1 MGFMGINGDRPEGA
15 ADGQFC
21 TRRKCRRLRCGVLAA
36 VLAAGLCLSGCQGK
50 NVETMAA
57 FAEKEGTEDGTGA
70 ADSVDGE
77 FGMSNESGAET
88 TVDSDTTANPGANTG
103 SVEDAATVK
112 ELNRVK
118 VKGIYVSGPMAGTA
132 GMDNL
137 IALVD
142 RTELNAL
149 VIDVKNDDGYLTC
162 ELDVPL
168 AEQIGSEKHYIK
180 DLPTLV
186 QTCKEKNIY
195 LIARVVAFKDPILA
209 EKMPE
214 WSLHNSDGSIFRDK
228 SGLAWVNPYRKE
240 VWEYLASVGE
250 AAIKAGFDEVQYD
263 YVRFSTDSR
272 MKQVDFG
279 DSTKGRTKT
288 EAISGFTLYA
298 SERIHAAGGRISADV
313 YGVVIDSEEDQQ
325 IVGQNYVEMSRSL
338 DAISPMIYPSHY
350 GPYNYQIPV
359 PDAQPYDTVLAAMQA
374 SKMVLA
380 GLDPKTGKTKQ
391 AMTNVSLMSVT
402 DDAHKLSSGH
412 PKENAYADYANKM
425 KAMANDAR
433 KEAVYTGRLA
443 TNANAKRIYQSEV
456 DSLNAKL
463 NLAAL
468 NAPRER
474 RAQVLANSEVKAKKQ
489 ANPELEKDKK
499 ALKKVKQIA
508 INKARIAVGASGK
521 GTRINITD
529 KEWEAIQSG
538 AVSDSKLTKIL
549 RYADQD
555 VIRQKATPKSNGA
568 LSSAQVSRIK
578 ALAAS
583 GYTNAEIAEVLG
595 KSTSTVSKYLNS

>member
-1 MGFMGINGDRPEGA
+1 MGFMGIKGDRPEDA

-88 TVDSDTTANPGANTG
+88 TVDGDTAANPGASTG

-180 DLPTLV
+180 DLPALV

-380 GLDPKTGKTKQ
+380 GLEPKTGKKP
-391 AMTNVSLMSVT
+391 VSADV
-402 DDAHKLSSGH
+402 SG
-412 PKENAYADYANKM
+412 
-425 KAMANDAR
+425 NDAVDAAIVGG
-433 KEAVYTGRLA
+433 EAVSGNNAADTAADSQSTSGTTAVSGNDAAQDAKDAQAADGAQAAEDAAAKTFALSKEEIAQLDPTTGVQA
-443 TNANAKRIYQSEV
+443 TVRPWLQDFTATWVKGHISYGPE
-456 DSLNAKL
+456 
-463 NLAAL
+463 
-468 NAPRER
+468 EI
-474 RAQVLANSEVKAKKQ
+474 RAQIQAVYDAGYEEWILWNAANRYTEGG
-489 ANPELEKDKK
+489 L
-499 ALKKVKQIA
+499 
-508 INKARIAVGASGK
+508 
-521 GTRINITD
+521 
-529 KEWEAIQSG
+529 
-538 AVSDSKLTKIL
+538 LT
-549 RYADQD
+549 QEEEE
-555 VIRQKATPKSNGA
+555 Q
-568 LSSAQVSRIK
+568 
-578 ALAAS
+578 
-583 GYTNAEIAEVLG
+583 
-595 KSTSTVSKYLNS
+595 

>member
-1 MGFMGINGDRPEGA
+1 MEFMGIKGDRPEGA

-36 VLAAGLCLSGCQGK
+36 VLAAGLCLGGCQGK

-88 TVDSDTTANPGANTG
+88 TVDGDTAANPGASTG

-180 DLPTLV
+180 DLPALV

-380 GLDPKTGKTKQ
+380 GLDPKTGKKP
-391 AMTNVSLMSVT
+391 VSADVSGN
-402 DDAHKLSSGH
+402 DAVDAAIVGGEEVSGNNAADTAADSQSTSGTTAVSGNDAVQNA
-412 PKENAYADYANKM
+412 ENAQAAK
-425 KAMANDAR
+425 DAKDAQAAKDAAAKTPALS
-433 KEAVYTGRLA
+433 KEEIAQLDPTTGVQATVRPWLQDFTATWVKGHISYGPEEIRAQIQAVYDAGYEEWILW
-443 TNANAKRIYQSEV
+443 NA
-456 DSLNAKL
+456 
-463 NLAAL
+463 
-468 NAPRER
+468 
-474 RAQVLANSEVKAKKQ
+474 ANRYTEGG
-489 ANPELEKDKK
+489 L
-499 ALKKVKQIA
+499 
-508 INKARIAVGASGK
+508 
-521 GTRINITD
+521 
-529 KEWEAIQSG
+529 
-538 AVSDSKLTKIL
+538 LT
-549 RYADQD
+549 QEEEE
-555 VIRQKATPKSNGA
+555 Q
-568 LSSAQVSRIK
+568 
-578 ALAAS
+578 
-583 GYTNAEIAEVLG
+583 
-595 KSTSTVSKYLNS
+595 

>member
-1 MGFMGINGDRPEGA
+1 MGFMGIKGDRPEGA

-88 TVDSDTTANPGANTG
+88 TVDGDTAANPGASTG

-168 AEQIGSEKHYIK
+168 VEQIGSEKHYIK
-180 DLPTLV
+180 DLPALV

-250 AAIKAGFDEVQYD
+250 AAITAGFDEVQYD

-380 GLDPKTGKTKQ
+380 GLDPKTGKKP
-391 AMTNVSLMSVT
+391 VSADVSGN
-402 DDAHKLSSGH
+402 DAVDAAIVGGEAVSGNNAADTAADSQSTSGTTAVSGNDAVQNA
-412 PKENAYADYANKM
+412 ENAQAADGAQ
-425 KAMANDAR
+425 AAEDAAAKTPALS
-433 KEAVYTGRLA
+433 KEEIAQLDPTTGVQATVRPWLQDFTATWVKGHISYGPEEIRAQIQAVYDAGYEEWILW
-443 TNANAKRIYQSEV
+443 NA
-456 DSLNAKL
+456 
-463 NLAAL
+463 
-468 NAPRER
+468 
-474 RAQVLANSEVKAKKQ
+474 ANRYTEGG
-489 ANPELEKDKK
+489 L
-499 ALKKVKQIA
+499 
-508 INKARIAVGASGK
+508 
-521 GTRINITD
+521 
-529 KEWEAIQSG
+529 
-538 AVSDSKLTKIL
+538 LT
-549 RYADQD
+549 QEEEE
-555 VIRQKATPKSNGA
+555 Q
-568 LSSAQVSRIK
+568 
-578 ALAAS
+578 
-583 GYTNAEIAEVLG
+583 
-595 KSTSTVSKYLNS
+595 

>member
-1 MGFMGINGDRPEGA
+1 MEFMGIKGDRPEGA

-57 FAEKEGTEDGTGA
+57 FAKKEGAEDGTGA

-88 TVDSDTTANPGANTG
+88 TVDGDTAANPGASTD

-180 DLPTLV
+180 DLPALV

-380 GLDPKTGKTKQ
+380 GLDPKTGKKP
-391 AMTNVSLMSVT
+391 VSADVSGN
-402 DDAHKLSSGH
+402 DAVDAAIVGGEAVSGNNAADAAADSQSTSGTTAVSGNDAVQNA
-412 PKENAYADYANKM
+412 ENAQAADGAQ
-425 KAMANDAR
+425 ATADAQAAEDAQAAKDAQTAKDAQAAKDAAAKTPALS
-433 KEAVYTGRLA
+433 KEEIAQLDPTTGVQATVRPWLQDFTATWVKGHISYGPEEIRAQIQAVYDAGYEEWILW
-443 TNANAKRIYQSEV
+443 NA
-456 DSLNAKL
+456 
-463 NLAAL
+463 
-468 NAPRER
+468 
-474 RAQVLANSEVKAKKQ
+474 ANRYTEGG
-489 ANPELEKDKK
+489 L
-499 ALKKVKQIA
+499 
-508 INKARIAVGASGK
+508 
-521 GTRINITD
+521 
-529 KEWEAIQSG
+529 
-538 AVSDSKLTKIL
+538 LT
-549 RYADQD
+549 QEEEE
-555 VIRQKATPKSNGA
+555 Q
-568 LSSAQVSRIK
+568 
-578 ALAAS
+578 
-583 GYTNAEIAEVLG
+583 
-595 KSTSTVSKYLNS
+595 

>member
-1 MGFMGINGDRPEGA
+1 MGINGDRPEGA

-57 FAEKEGTEDGTGA
+57 FAEKEGAEDGTGA

-88 TVDSDTTANPGANTG
+88 TVDGDTAANPGASTG

-180 DLPTLV
+180 DLPALV

-380 GLDPKTGKTKQ
+380 GLDPKTGKKP
-391 AMTNVSLMSVT
+391 VSADV
-402 DDAHKLSSGH
+402 SG
-412 PKENAYADYANKM
+412 
-425 KAMANDAR
+425 NDAVDAAIAGG
-433 KEAVYTGRLA
+433 EAVSGN
-443 TNANAKRIYQSEV
+443 NAADAAA
-456 DSLNAKL
+456 DS
-463 NLAAL
+463 
-468 NAPRER
+468 
-474 RAQVLANSEVKAKKQ
+474 
-489 ANPELEKDKK
+489 
-499 ALKKVKQIA
+499 
-508 INKARIAVGASGK
+508 
-521 GTRINITD
+521 
-529 KEWEAIQSG
+529 
-538 AVSDSKLTKIL
+538 
-549 RYADQD
+549 
-555 VIRQKATPKSNGA
+555 
-568 LSSAQVSRIK
+568 
-578 ALAAS
+578 
-583 GYTNAEIAEVLG
+583 
-595 KSTSTVSKYLNS
+595 KSTSGTTAVSGNDAAQDAEDAQAADGAQAAADAQAAEDAAAKTFALSKEEIAQLDPTTGVQATVRPWLQDFTATWVKGHISYGPEEIRAQIQAVYDAGYEEWILWNAANRYTEGGLLTQEEEQ

>member
-1 MGFMGINGDRPEGA
+1 MGFMGIKGDRPEGA

-57 FAEKEGTEDGTGA
+57 FAEKEGAEDGTGA
-70 ADSVDGE
+70 ADSADGE

-88 TVDSDTTANPGANTG
+88 TVDGDTAANPGASTG

-180 DLPTLV
+180 DLPALV

-380 GLDPKTGKTKQ
+380 GLDPKTGKKP
-391 AMTNVSLMSVT
+391 ASADVSGN
-402 DDAHKLSSGH
+402 DAVDAAITGGEAVSGNNAADAAADSQSTSGTTAVSGNDAVQNA
-412 PKENAYADYANKM
+412 ENAQVADGAQ
-425 KAMANDAR
+425 AAEDAAAKTFALS
-433 KEAVYTGRLA
+433 KEEIAQLNPTTGVQATVRPWLQDFTATWVKGHISYGPEEIRAQIQAVYDAGYEEWILW
-443 TNANAKRIYQSEV
+443 NA
-456 DSLNAKL
+456 
-463 NLAAL
+463 
-468 NAPRER
+468 
-474 RAQVLANSEVKAKKQ
+474 ANRYTEGG
-489 ANPELEKDKK
+489 L
-499 ALKKVKQIA
+499 
-508 INKARIAVGASGK
+508 
-521 GTRINITD
+521 
-529 KEWEAIQSG
+529 
-538 AVSDSKLTKIL
+538 LT
-549 RYADQD
+549 QEEEE
-555 VIRQKATPKSNGA
+555 Q
-568 LSSAQVSRIK
+568 
-578 ALAAS
+578 
-583 GYTNAEIAEVLG
+583 
-595 KSTSTVSKYLNS
+595 

>member
-1 MGFMGINGDRPEGA
+1 MEFMGIKGDRPEGA

-36 VLAAGLCLSGCQGK
+36 VLAAGLCLGGCQGK

-57 FAEKEGTEDGTGA
+57 FAKKEGAEDGTGA

-88 TVDSDTTANPGANTG
+88 TVDGDTAANPGASTG

-180 DLPTLV
+180 DLPALV

-214 WSLHNSDGSIFRDK
+214 WSLHNSDESIFRDK

-380 GLDPKTGKTKQ
+380 GLDPKTGKKP
-391 AMTNVSLMSVT
+391 VSADVSGN
-402 DDAHKLSSGH
+402 DAVDAAIVGGEAVSGNNAADTAADSQSTSGTTAVSGNDAVQNA
-412 PKENAYADYANKM
+412 ENAQAAK
-425 KAMANDAR
+425 DAKDAQAAKDAAAKTPALS
-433 KEAVYTGRLA
+433 KEEIAQLDPTTGVQATVRPWLQDFTATWVKGHISYGPEEIRAQIQAVYDAGYEEWILW
-443 TNANAKRIYQSEV
+443 NA
-456 DSLNAKL
+456 
-463 NLAAL
+463 
-468 NAPRER
+468 
-474 RAQVLANSEVKAKKQ
+474 ANRYTEGG
-489 ANPELEKDKK
+489 L
-499 ALKKVKQIA
+499 
-508 INKARIAVGASGK
+508 
-521 GTRINITD
+521 
-529 KEWEAIQSG
+529 
-538 AVSDSKLTKIL
+538 LT
-549 RYADQD
+549 QEEEE
-555 VIRQKATPKSNGA
+555 Q
-568 LSSAQVSRIK
+568 
-578 ALAAS
+578 
-583 GYTNAEIAEVLG
+583 
-595 KSTSTVSKYLNS
+595 

>member
-1 MGFMGINGDRPEGA
+1 MGFMGIKGDRPEGA

-88 TVDSDTTANPGANTG
+88 TVDGDTAANPGASTG

-168 AEQIGSEKHYIK
+168 VEQIGSEKHYIK
-180 DLPTLV
+180 DLPALV

-380 GLDPKTGKTKQ
+380 GLDPKTGKKP
-391 AMTNVSLMSVT
+391 VSADV
-402 DDAHKLSSGH
+402 SG
-412 PKENAYADYANKM
+412 
-425 KAMANDAR
+425 NDAADAAITGG
-433 KEAVYTGRLA
+433 EAVSGNNAADTAADSQSTSGTTAVSGNDAAQDAKDAQAADGAQAAEDAAAKTFALSKEEIAQLDPTTGVQA
-443 TNANAKRIYQSEV
+443 TVRPWLQDFTATWVKGHISYGPE
-456 DSLNAKL
+456 
-463 NLAAL
+463 
-468 NAPRER
+468 EI
-474 RAQVLANSEVKAKKQ
+474 RAQIQAVYDAGYEEWILWNAANRYTEGG
-489 ANPELEKDKK
+489 L
-499 ALKKVKQIA
+499 
-508 INKARIAVGASGK
+508 
-521 GTRINITD
+521 
-529 KEWEAIQSG
+529 
-538 AVSDSKLTKIL
+538 LT
-549 RYADQD
+549 QEEEE
-555 VIRQKATPKSNGA
+555 Q
-568 LSSAQVSRIK
+568 
-578 ALAAS
+578 
-583 GYTNAEIAEVLG
+583 
-595 KSTSTVSKYLNS
+595 

>member
-1 MGFMGINGDRPEGA
+1 MGFMGIKGDRPEGA

-21 TRRKCRRLRCGVLAA
+21 IRRKCRRLRCGVLAA

-77 FGMSNESGAET
+77 FGMSNESEAET
-88 TVDSDTTANPGANTG
+88 TVDGDTAANPGASTG

-180 DLPTLV
+180 DLPALV

-380 GLDPKTGKTKQ
+380 GLDPKTGKKP
-391 AMTNVSLMSVT
+391 VSADV
-402 DDAHKLSSGH
+402 SG
-412 PKENAYADYANKM
+412 
-425 KAMANDAR
+425 NDAVDAAIAGG
-433 KEAVYTGRLA
+433 EAVSGN
-443 TNANAKRIYQSEV
+443 NAADAAA
-456 DSLNAKL
+456 DS
-463 NLAAL
+463 
-468 NAPRER
+468 
-474 RAQVLANSEVKAKKQ
+474 
-489 ANPELEKDKK
+489 
-499 ALKKVKQIA
+499 
-508 INKARIAVGASGK
+508 
-521 GTRINITD
+521 
-529 KEWEAIQSG
+529 
-538 AVSDSKLTKIL
+538 
-549 RYADQD
+549 
-555 VIRQKATPKSNGA
+555 
-568 LSSAQVSRIK
+568 
-578 ALAAS
+578 
-583 GYTNAEIAEVLG
+583 
-595 KSTSTVSKYLNS
+595 KSTSGTTAVSGNDAAQDAEDAQAADGAQAAADAQAAEDAAAKTFALSKEEIAQLDPTTGVQATVRPWLQDFTATWVKGHISYGPEEIRAQIQAVYDAGYEEWILWNAANRYTEGGLLTQEEEEQ

>member
-77 FGMSNESGAET
+77 FGMSNESEAET
-88 TVDSDTTANPGANTG
+88 TVDGDTAANPGASTG

-180 DLPTLV
+180 DLPALV

-380 GLDPKTGKTKQ
+380 GLDPKTGKKP
-391 AMTNVSLMSVT
+391 VSADV
-402 DDAHKLSSGH
+402 SG
-412 PKENAYADYANKM
+412 
-425 KAMANDAR
+425 NDAVDAAIVGG
-433 KEAVYTGRLA
+433 EAVSGNNAADTAADSQSTSGTTAVSGNDAAQDAEDAQAADGAQAAADAQAAEDAAAKTFALSKEEIAQLDPTTGVQA
-443 TNANAKRIYQSEV
+443 TVRPWLQDFTATWVKGHISYGPE
-456 DSLNAKL
+456 
-463 NLAAL
+463 
-468 NAPRER
+468 EI
-474 RAQVLANSEVKAKKQ
+474 RAQIQAVYDAGYEEWILWNAANRYTEGGLLTQEEEVQ
-489 ANPELEKDKK
+489 
-499 ALKKVKQIA
+499 
-508 INKARIAVGASGK
+508 
-521 GTRINITD
+521 
-529 KEWEAIQSG
+529 
-538 AVSDSKLTKIL
+538 
-549 RYADQD
+549 
-555 VIRQKATPKSNGA
+555 
-568 LSSAQVSRIK
+568 
-578 ALAAS
+578 
-583 GYTNAEIAEVLG
+583 
-595 KSTSTVSKYLNS
+595 

>member
-1 MGFMGINGDRPEGA
+1 MGFMGIKGDRPEGA

-36 VLAAGLCLSGCQGK
+36 VLAAGICLGGCQGK

-57 FAEKEGTEDGTGA
+57 FAEKEGAEDGTGA
-70 ADSVDGE
+70 ADSADGE

-88 TVDSDTTANPGANTG
+88 TVDGDTTANPGASTG

-180 DLPTLV
+180 DLPALV

-298 SERIHAAGGRISADV
+298 SERIHAAGGWISADV
-313 YGVVIDSEEDQQ
+313 YGVVIDSEADQQ

-380 GLDPKTGKTKQ
+380 GLDPKTGKKP
-391 AMTNVSLMSVT
+391 ASADVSGN
-402 DDAHKLSSGH
+402 DAVDAAITGGEAVSGNNAADAAADSQSTSGTTAVSGNDAVQNA
-412 PKENAYADYANKM
+412 ENAQVADGAQ
-425 KAMANDAR
+425 AAEDAAAKTFALS
-433 KEAVYTGRLA
+433 KEEIAQLNPTTGVQATVRPWLQDFTATWVKGHISYGPEEIRAQIQAVYDAGYEEWILW
-443 TNANAKRIYQSEV
+443 NA
-456 DSLNAKL
+456 
-463 NLAAL
+463 
-468 NAPRER
+468 
-474 RAQVLANSEVKAKKQ
+474 ANRYTEGG
-489 ANPELEKDKK
+489 L
-499 ALKKVKQIA
+499 
-508 INKARIAVGASGK
+508 
-521 GTRINITD
+521 
-529 KEWEAIQSG
+529 
-538 AVSDSKLTKIL
+538 LT
-549 RYADQD
+549 QEEEE
-555 VIRQKATPKSNGA
+555 Q
-568 LSSAQVSRIK
+568 
-578 ALAAS
+578 
-583 GYTNAEIAEVLG
+583 
-595 KSTSTVSKYLNS
+595 

>member
-1 MGFMGINGDRPEGA
+1 MEFMGIKGDRPEGA

-36 VLAAGLCLSGCQGK
+36 VLAAGLCLGGCQGK

-77 FGMSNESGAET
+77 LGMSNESGAET
-88 TVDSDTTANPGANTG
+88 TVDGDTAANPGASTG

-162 ELDVPL
+162 ELDEPL

-180 DLPTLV
+180 DLPALV

-380 GLDPKTGKTKQ
+380 GLDPKTGKKP
-391 AMTNVSLMSVT
+391 VSADV
-402 DDAHKLSSGH
+402 SG
-412 PKENAYADYANKM
+412 
-425 KAMANDAR
+425 NDAVDAAIVGG
-433 KEAVYTGRLA
+433 EAVSGNNAADAAADSQSTSGTTAVSGNDAAQDAEDAQAADGAQAAEDAAAKTFALSKEEIAQLDPTTGVQA
-443 TNANAKRIYQSEV
+443 TVRPWLQDFTATWVKGHISYGPE
-456 DSLNAKL
+456 
-463 NLAAL
+463 
-468 NAPRER
+468 EI
-474 RAQVLANSEVKAKKQ
+474 RAQIQAVYDAGYEEWILWNAANRYTEGG
-489 ANPELEKDKK
+489 L
-499 ALKKVKQIA
+499 
-508 INKARIAVGASGK
+508 
-521 GTRINITD
+521 
-529 KEWEAIQSG
+529 
-538 AVSDSKLTKIL
+538 LT
-549 RYADQD
+549 QEEEE
-555 VIRQKATPKSNGA
+555 Q
-568 LSSAQVSRIK
+568 
-578 ALAAS
+578 
-583 GYTNAEIAEVLG
+583 
-595 KSTSTVSKYLNS
+595 

>member
-1 MGFMGINGDRPEGA
+1 MGFMGIKGDRPEGA

-77 FGMSNESGAET
+77 FGMSNESEAET
-88 TVDSDTTANPGANTG
+88 TVDGDTAANPGASTG

-180 DLPTLV
+180 DLPALV

-380 GLDPKTGKTKQ
+380 GLDPKTGKKP
-391 AMTNVSLMSVT
+391 VSADVSGN
-402 DDAHKLSSGH
+402 DAVDAAIVGGEAVSGNNAADTAADSQSTSGTTAVSGNDAAQDA
-412 PKENAYADYANKM
+412 ENAQAAK
-425 KAMANDAR
+425 DAKDAQAAKDAAAKIPALS
-433 KEAVYTGRLA
+433 KEEIAQLDPTTGVQATVRPWLQDFTATWVKGHISYGPEEIRAQIQAVYDAGYEEWILW
-443 TNANAKRIYQSEV
+443 NAANRYTEGGLLTQEEEV
-456 DSLNAKL
+456 
-463 NLAAL
+463 
-468 NAPRER
+468 
-474 RAQVLANSEVKAKKQ
+474 Q
-489 ANPELEKDKK
+489 
-499 ALKKVKQIA
+499 
-508 INKARIAVGASGK
+508 
-521 GTRINITD
+521 
-529 KEWEAIQSG
+529 
-538 AVSDSKLTKIL
+538 
-549 RYADQD
+549 
-555 VIRQKATPKSNGA
+555 
-568 LSSAQVSRIK
+568 
-578 ALAAS
+578 
-583 GYTNAEIAEVLG
+583 
-595 KSTSTVSKYLNS
+595 

>member
-1 MGFMGINGDRPEGA
+1 MEFMGIKGDRPEGA

-77 FGMSNESGAET
+77 FGMSNESEAET
-88 TVDSDTTANPGANTG
+88 TVDGDTAANPGASTG

-180 DLPTLV
+180 DLPALV

-380 GLDPKTGKTKQ
+380 GLDPKTGKKP
-391 AMTNVSLMSVT
+391 VSADV
-402 DDAHKLSSGH
+402 SG
-412 PKENAYADYANKM
+412 
-425 KAMANDAR
+425 NDAVDAAIVGG
-433 KEAVYTGRLA
+433 EAVSGNNAADAAADSQSTSGTTAVSGNDAAQDAEDAQAAKDAQAAEDAAAKTPALSREEIAQLDPTTGVQA
-443 TNANAKRIYQSEV
+443 TVRPWLQDFTATWVKGHISYGPE
-456 DSLNAKL
+456 
-463 NLAAL
+463 
-468 NAPRER
+468 EI
-474 RAQVLANSEVKAKKQ
+474 RAQIQAVYDAGYEEWILWNAANRYTEGG
-489 ANPELEKDKK
+489 L
-499 ALKKVKQIA
+499 
-508 INKARIAVGASGK
+508 
-521 GTRINITD
+521 
-529 KEWEAIQSG
+529 
-538 AVSDSKLTKIL
+538 LT
-549 RYADQD
+549 QEEEE
-555 VIRQKATPKSNGA
+555 Q
-568 LSSAQVSRIK
+568 
-578 ALAAS
+578 
-583 GYTNAEIAEVLG
+583 
-595 KSTSTVSKYLNS
+595 

>member
-1 MGFMGINGDRPEGA
+1 MEFMGIKGDRPEGA

-88 TVDSDTTANPGANTG
+88 TVDGDTAANPGASTG

-180 DLPTLV
+180 DLPALV

-380 GLDPKTGKTKQ
+380 GLDPKTGKKP
-391 AMTNVSLMSVT
+391 VSADV
-402 DDAHKLSSGH
+402 SG
-412 PKENAYADYANKM
+412 
-425 KAMANDAR
+425 NDAVDAAIVGG
-433 KEAVYTGRLA
+433 EAVSGNNAADAAADSQSTSGTTAVSGNDAAQDAEDAQAADGAQAAEDAAAKTFALSKEEIAQLDPTTGVQA
-443 TNANAKRIYQSEV
+443 TVRPWLQDFTATWVKGHISYGPE
-456 DSLNAKL
+456 
-463 NLAAL
+463 
-468 NAPRER
+468 EI
-474 RAQVLANSEVKAKKQ
+474 RAQIQAVYDAGYEEWILWNAANRYTEGG
-489 ANPELEKDKK
+489 L
-499 ALKKVKQIA
+499 
-508 INKARIAVGASGK
+508 
-521 GTRINITD
+521 
-529 KEWEAIQSG
+529 
-538 AVSDSKLTKIL
+538 LT
-549 RYADQD
+549 QEEEE
-555 VIRQKATPKSNGA
+555 Q
-568 LSSAQVSRIK
+568 
-578 ALAAS
+578 
-583 GYTNAEIAEVLG
+583 
-595 KSTSTVSKYLNS
+595 

>member
-1 MGFMGINGDRPEGA
+1 MEFMGIKGDRPEGA

-21 TRRKCRRLRCGVLAA
+21 ARRKCRRLRCGVLAA

-88 TVDSDTTANPGANTG
+88 TVDGDTAANSGASTG

-168 AEQIGSEKHYIK
+168 VEQIGSEKHYIK
-180 DLPTLV
+180 DLPALV

-380 GLDPKTGKTKQ
+380 GLDPKTGKKP
-391 AMTNVSLMSVT
+391 VSADVSGN
-402 DDAHKLSSGH
+402 DAADAAIVGGEAVSGNNAADTAADSQSTSGTTAVSGNDAAQDA
-412 PKENAYADYANKM
+412 ENAQAAK
-425 KAMANDAR
+425 DAKDAQAAKDAAAKTPALS
-433 KEAVYTGRLA
+433 KEEIAQLDPTTGVQATVRPWLQDFTATWVKGHISYGPEEIRAQIQAVYDAGYEEWILW
-443 TNANAKRIYQSEV
+443 NAANRYTEGGLLTQEEEV
-456 DSLNAKL
+456 
-463 NLAAL
+463 
-468 NAPRER
+468 
-474 RAQVLANSEVKAKKQ
+474 Q
-489 ANPELEKDKK
+489 
-499 ALKKVKQIA
+499 
-508 INKARIAVGASGK
+508 
-521 GTRINITD
+521 
-529 KEWEAIQSG
+529 
-538 AVSDSKLTKIL
+538 
-549 RYADQD
+549 
-555 VIRQKATPKSNGA
+555 
-568 LSSAQVSRIK
+568 
-578 ALAAS
+578 
-583 GYTNAEIAEVLG
+583 
-595 KSTSTVSKYLNS
+595 

>member
-1 MGFMGINGDRPEGA
+1 MGFMGIKGDRPEGA

-88 TVDSDTTANPGANTG
+88 TVDGDTAANPGASTG

-180 DLPTLV
+180 DLPALV

-380 GLDPKTGKTKQ
+380 GLDPKTGKKP
-391 AMTNVSLMSVT
+391 VSADV
-402 DDAHKLSSGH
+402 SG
-412 PKENAYADYANKM
+412 
-425 KAMANDAR
+425 NDA
-433 KEAVYTGRLA
+433 
-443 TNANAKRIYQSEV
+443 V
-456 DSLNAKL
+456 D
-463 NLAAL
+463 AA
-468 NAPRER
+468 
-474 RAQVLANSEVKAKKQ
+474 
-489 ANPELEKDKK
+489 
-499 ALKKVKQIA
+499 I
-508 INKARIAVGASGK
+508 VGG
-521 GTRINITD
+521 
-529 KEWEAIQSG
+529 E
-538 AVSDSKLTKIL
+538 AVSDNNA
-549 RYADQD
+549 ADTAADSQSTSGTTAVSGND
-555 VIRQKATPKSNGA
+555 AVQNAENAQAADGAQAAEDAAAKTPA
-568 LSSAQVSRIK
+568 LSK
-578 ALAAS
+578 E
-583 GYTNAEIAEVLG
+583 EIAQLDPTTGVQATVRPWLQDFTATWVKGHISYGPEEIRAQIQAVYDAGYEEWILWNAANRYTEGGLLTQEEEVQ
-595 KSTSTVSKYLNS
+595 

>member
-1 MGFMGINGDRPEGA
+1 MEFMGIKGDRPEGA

-36 VLAAGLCLSGCQGK
+36 VLAAGLCLGGCQGK

-57 FAEKEGTEDGTGA
+57 YAEKEGAEDGTGA

-88 TVDSDTTANPGANTG
+88 TVDGDTAANPGASTG

-180 DLPTLV
+180 DLPALV

-250 AAIKAGFDEVQYD
+250 AAIKAGFDVVQYD

-359 PDAQPYDTVLAAMQA
+359 PDAQPYDTVLAAVQA

-380 GLDPKTGKTKQ
+380 GLDPKTGKKP
-391 AMTNVSLMSVT
+391 VSADVSGN
-402 DDAHKLSSGH
+402 DAVDAAIVGGEAVSGNNAADAAADSQSTSGTTAVSGNDAAQDA
-412 PKENAYADYANKM
+412 ENAQAADGAQ
-425 KAMANDAR
+425 AAEDAAAKTPALS
-433 KEAVYTGRLA
+433 KEEIAQLDPTTGVQATVRPWLQDFTATWVNGHISYGPEEIRAQIQAVYDAGYEEWILW
-443 TNANAKRIYQSEV
+443 NA
-456 DSLNAKL
+456 
-463 NLAAL
+463 
-468 NAPRER
+468 
-474 RAQVLANSEVKAKKQ
+474 ANRYTEGG
-489 ANPELEKDKK
+489 L
-499 ALKKVKQIA
+499 
-508 INKARIAVGASGK
+508 
-521 GTRINITD
+521 
-529 KEWEAIQSG
+529 
-538 AVSDSKLTKIL
+538 LTQEEE
-549 RYADQD
+549 DQ
-555 VIRQKATPKSNGA
+555 
-568 LSSAQVSRIK
+568 
-578 ALAAS
+578 
-583 GYTNAEIAEVLG
+583 
-595 KSTSTVSKYLNS
+595 

>member
-1 MGFMGINGDRPEGA
+1 MEFMGIKGDRPEGA

-36 VLAAGLCLSGCQGK
+36 VLAAGLCLGGCQGK

-88 TVDSDTTANPGANTG
+88 TVDGDTAANPGASTG

-180 DLPTLV
+180 DLPALV

-380 GLDPKTGKTKQ
+380 GLDPKTGKKP
-391 AMTNVSLMSVT
+391 VSADV
-402 DDAHKLSSGH
+402 SG
-412 PKENAYADYANKM
+412 
-425 KAMANDAR
+425 NDAVDAAIVGG
-433 KEAVYTGRLA
+433 EAVSGNNAADAAADSQSTSGTTAVSGNDAAQDAEDAQAADGAQAAKDAAAKTPALSKEEIAQLDPTTGVQA
-443 TNANAKRIYQSEV
+443 TVRPWLQDFTATWVNGHISYGPE
-456 DSLNAKL
+456 
-463 NLAAL
+463 
-468 NAPRER
+468 EI
-474 RAQVLANSEVKAKKQ
+474 RAQIQAVYDAGYEEWILWNAANRYTEGG
-489 ANPELEKDKK
+489 L
-499 ALKKVKQIA
+499 
-508 INKARIAVGASGK
+508 
-521 GTRINITD
+521 
-529 KEWEAIQSG
+529 
-538 AVSDSKLTKIL
+538 LT
-549 RYADQD
+549 QEEEE
-555 VIRQKATPKSNGA
+555 Q
-568 LSSAQVSRIK
+568 
-578 ALAAS
+578 
-583 GYTNAEIAEVLG
+583 
-595 KSTSTVSKYLNS
+595 

>member
-1 MGFMGINGDRPEGA
+1 MGFMGIKGDRPEGA

-77 FGMSNESGAET
+77 FGMSNESEAET
-88 TVDSDTTANPGANTG
+88 TVDGDTTANPGASTG

-168 AEQIGSEKHYIK
+168 VEQIGSEKHYIK
-180 DLPTLV
+180 DLPALV

-380 GLDPKTGKTKQ
+380 GLDPKTGKKP
-391 AMTNVSLMSVT
+391 VSADVSGN
-402 DDAHKLSSGH
+402 DAVDAAIVGGEAVSGNNAADTAADSQSTSGTTAVSGNDAVQNA
-412 PKENAYADYANKM
+412 ENAQAADGAQ
-425 KAMANDAR
+425 ATADAQAAEDAQAAKDAQTAKDAQAAKDAAAKTPALS
-433 KEAVYTGRLA
+433 KEEIAQLDPTTGVQATVRPWLQDFTATWVKGHISYGPEEIRAQIQAVYDAGYEEWILW
-443 TNANAKRIYQSEV
+443 NA
-456 DSLNAKL
+456 
-463 NLAAL
+463 
-468 NAPRER
+468 
-474 RAQVLANSEVKAKKQ
+474 ANRYTEGG
-489 ANPELEKDKK
+489 L
-499 ALKKVKQIA
+499 
-508 INKARIAVGASGK
+508 
-521 GTRINITD
+521 
-529 KEWEAIQSG
+529 
-538 AVSDSKLTKIL
+538 LT
-549 RYADQD
+549 QEEEE
-555 VIRQKATPKSNGA
+555 Q
-568 LSSAQVSRIK
+568 
-578 ALAAS
+578 
-583 GYTNAEIAEVLG
+583 
-595 KSTSTVSKYLNS
+595 

>member
-1 MGFMGINGDRPEGA
+1 MGFMGIKGGRPEGA
-15 ADGQFC
+15 VDGPVC
-21 TRRKCRRLRCGVLAA
+21 TGRKYRRLRSGVLAA

-50 NVETMAA
+50 DAETMAA
-57 FAEKEGTEDGTGA
+57 FAEKEGAEDGTGA
-70 ADSVDGE
+70 ADSADGE
-77 FGMSNESGAET
+77 FGMPNEPGTET
-88 TVDSDTTANPGANTG
+88 AVDSDTTAASDTSTG
-103 SVEDAATVK
+103 SAADAATAK
-112 ELNRVK
+112 EQNRVK

-180 DLPTLV
+180 DLPALV

-325 IVGQNYVEMSRSL
+325 IVGQNYMEMSRSL

-380 GLDPKTGKTKQ
+380 GLDPKTGKKPDP
-391 AMTNVSLMSVT
+391 ADVS
-402 DDAHKLSSGH
+402 G
-412 PKENAYADYANKM
+412 
-425 KAMANDAR
+425 NDAVDAAIVGG
-433 KEAVYTGRLA
+433 EAVSGNNAVDAQAAEGAAADSQSTSGTAAVSGNDAAQNAEGAQAAEDAAAKTFALSKEEIAQLDTTTGVQAAVRPWLQDFTA
-443 TNANAKRIYQSEV
+443 TWVKGHISYGPE
-456 DSLNAKL
+456 
-463 NLAAL
+463 
-468 NAPRER
+468 EI
-474 RAQVLANSEVKAKKQ
+474 RAQIQAVYDAGYEEWILWNAANRYTEGG
-489 ANPELEKDKK
+489 L
-499 ALKKVKQIA
+499 
-508 INKARIAVGASGK
+508 
-521 GTRINITD
+521 
-529 KEWEAIQSG
+529 
-538 AVSDSKLTKIL
+538 LT
-549 RYADQD
+549 QEEEE
-555 VIRQKATPKSNGA
+555 Q
-568 LSSAQVSRIK
+568 
-578 ALAAS
+578 
-583 GYTNAEIAEVLG
+583 
-595 KSTSTVSKYLNS
+595 

>member
-1 MGFMGINGDRPEGA
+1 MGFMGIKGDRPEGA

-36 VLAAGLCLSGCQGK
+36 VLAAGLCLGGCQGK

-88 TVDSDTTANPGANTG
+88 TVDGDTAANPGASTG

-132 GMDNL
+132 GMGNL

-168 AEQIGSEKHYIK
+168 VEQIGSEKHYIK
-180 DLPTLV
+180 DLPALV

-380 GLDPKTGKTKQ
+380 GLDPKTGKKP
-391 AMTNVSLMSVT
+391 VSADVSGN
-402 DDAHKLSSGH
+402 DAVDAAIVGGEAVSGNNAADTAADSQSTSGT
-412 PKENAYADYANKM
+412 PAVSGNDAVQNAENAQAADGAQ
-425 KAMANDAR
+425 ATADAQAAEDAQAAKDAQTAKDAQAAKDAAAKTPALS
-433 KEAVYTGRLA
+433 KEEIAQLDPTTGVQATVRPWLQDFTATWVKGHISYGPEEIRAQIQAVYDAGYEEWILWTA
-443 TNANAKRIYQSEV
+443 ANRYTEGG
-456 DSLNAKL
+456 L
-463 NLAAL
+463 
-468 NAPRER
+468 
-474 RAQVLANSEVKAKKQ
+474 
-489 ANPELEKDKK
+489 
-499 ALKKVKQIA
+499 
-508 INKARIAVGASGK
+508 
-521 GTRINITD
+521 
-529 KEWEAIQSG
+529 
-538 AVSDSKLTKIL
+538 LT
-549 RYADQD
+549 QEEEE
-555 VIRQKATPKSNGA
+555 Q
-568 LSSAQVSRIK
+568 
-578 ALAAS
+578 
-583 GYTNAEIAEVLG
+583 
-595 KSTSTVSKYLNS
+595 

>member
-1 MGFMGINGDRPEGA
+1 MEFMGIKGDRPEGA

-88 TVDSDTTANPGANTG
+88 TVDGDTAANPGASTG

-168 AEQIGSEKHYIK
+168 VEQIGSEKHYIK
-180 DLPTLV
+180 DLPALV

-313 YGVVIDSEEDQQ
+313 YGVVIDSEGDQQ

-380 GLDPKTGKTKQ
+380 GLDPKTGKKP
-391 AMTNVSLMSVT
+391 VSADVSGN
-402 DDAHKLSSGH
+402 DAVDAAIVGGEAVSGNNAADAAADSQSTSGT
-412 PKENAYADYANKM
+412 PAVSGNDAVQNAENAQAADGAQ
-425 KAMANDAR
+425 AAEDAAAKTFALSR
-433 KEAVYTGRLA
+433 EEIAQLDPTTGVQATVRPWLQDFTATWVKGHISYGPEEIRAQIQAVYDAGYEEWILW
-443 TNANAKRIYQSEV
+443 NAANRYTEGGLLTQEEEV
-456 DSLNAKL
+456 
-463 NLAAL
+463 
-468 NAPRER
+468 
-474 RAQVLANSEVKAKKQ
+474 Q
-489 ANPELEKDKK
+489 
-499 ALKKVKQIA
+499 
-508 INKARIAVGASGK
+508 
-521 GTRINITD
+521 
-529 KEWEAIQSG
+529 
-538 AVSDSKLTKIL
+538 
-549 RYADQD
+549 
-555 VIRQKATPKSNGA
+555 
-568 LSSAQVSRIK
+568 
-578 ALAAS
+578 
-583 GYTNAEIAEVLG
+583 
-595 KSTSTVSKYLNS
+595 

>member
-1 MGFMGINGDRPEGA
+1 MGFMGIKGDRPEGA

-57 FAEKEGTEDGTGA
+57 FAKKEGAEDGTGA

-88 TVDSDTTANPGANTG
+88 TVDGDTAANPGASTD

-180 DLPTLV
+180 DLPALV

-380 GLDPKTGKTKQ
+380 GLDPKTGKKP
-391 AMTNVSLMSVT
+391 VSADVSGN
-402 DDAHKLSSGH
+402 DAVDAAIVGGEAVSGNNAADAAADSQSTSGTTAVSGNDAVQNA
-412 PKENAYADYANKM
+412 ENAQAADGAQ
-425 KAMANDAR
+425 AAEDAAAKTPALS
-433 KEAVYTGRLA
+433 KEEIAQLDPTTGVQATVRPWLQDFTATWVKGHISYGPEEIRAQIQAVYDAGYEEWILW
-443 TNANAKRIYQSEV
+443 NA
-456 DSLNAKL
+456 
-463 NLAAL
+463 
-468 NAPRER
+468 
-474 RAQVLANSEVKAKKQ
+474 ANRYTEGG
-489 ANPELEKDKK
+489 L
-499 ALKKVKQIA
+499 
-508 INKARIAVGASGK
+508 
-521 GTRINITD
+521 
-529 KEWEAIQSG
+529 
-538 AVSDSKLTKIL
+538 LT
-549 RYADQD
+549 QEEEE
-555 VIRQKATPKSNGA
+555 Q
-568 LSSAQVSRIK
+568 
-578 ALAAS
+578 
-583 GYTNAEIAEVLG
+583 
-595 KSTSTVSKYLNS
+595 

>member
-57 FAEKEGTEDGTGA
+57 FAEKEGAEDGTGA
-70 ADSVDGE
+70 ADSVDSE

-88 TVDSDTTANPGANTG
+88 TVDGDTAANLGANTG

-380 GLDPKTGKTKQ
+380 GLDPKTGKKP
-391 AMTNVSLMSVT
+391 VSADV
-402 DDAHKLSSGH
+402 SG
-412 PKENAYADYANKM
+412 
-425 KAMANDAR
+425 NDAVDAAIAGG
-433 KEAVYTGRLA
+433 EAVSGN
-443 TNANAKRIYQSEV
+443 NAADAAA
-456 DSLNAKL
+456 DS
-463 NLAAL
+463 
-468 NAPRER
+468 
-474 RAQVLANSEVKAKKQ
+474 
-489 ANPELEKDKK
+489 
-499 ALKKVKQIA
+499 
-508 INKARIAVGASGK
+508 
-521 GTRINITD
+521 
-529 KEWEAIQSG
+529 
-538 AVSDSKLTKIL
+538 
-549 RYADQD
+549 
-555 VIRQKATPKSNGA
+555 
-568 LSSAQVSRIK
+568 
-578 ALAAS
+578 
-583 GYTNAEIAEVLG
+583 
-595 KSTSTVSKYLNS
+595 KSTSGTTAVSGNDAAQDAEDAQAADGAQAAADAQAAEDAAAKTFALSKEEIAQLDPTTGVQATVRPWLQDFTATWVKGHISYGPEEIRAQIQAVYDAGYEEWILWNAANRYTEGGLLTQEEEEQ

>member
-1 MGFMGINGDRPEGA
+1 MEFMGIKGDRPEGA

-57 FAEKEGTEDGTGA
+57 FAKKEGAEDGTGA

-88 TVDSDTTANPGANTG
+88 TVDGDTAANPGASTD

-162 ELDVPL
+162 ELDVPMV
-168 AEQIGSEKHYIK
+168 EQIGSEKHYIK
-180 DLPTLV
+180 DLPALV

-380 GLDPKTGKTKQ
+380 GLDPKTGKKP
-391 AMTNVSLMSVT
+391 VSADVSGN
-402 DDAHKLSSGH
+402 DAVDAAIVGGEAVSGNNAADAAADSQSTSGTTAVSGNDAVQNA
-412 PKENAYADYANKM
+412 ENAQAADGAQ
-425 KAMANDAR
+425 AAEDAAAKTFALS
-433 KEAVYTGRLA
+433 KEEIAQLDPTTGVQATVRPWLQDFTATWVKGHISYGPEEIRAQIQAVYDAGYEEWILW
-443 TNANAKRIYQSEV
+443 NA
-456 DSLNAKL
+456 
-463 NLAAL
+463 
-468 NAPRER
+468 
-474 RAQVLANSEVKAKKQ
+474 ANRYTEGG
-489 ANPELEKDKK
+489 L
-499 ALKKVKQIA
+499 
-508 INKARIAVGASGK
+508 
-521 GTRINITD
+521 
-529 KEWEAIQSG
+529 
-538 AVSDSKLTKIL
+538 LT
-549 RYADQD
+549 QEEEE
-555 VIRQKATPKSNGA
+555 Q
-568 LSSAQVSRIK
+568 
-578 ALAAS
+578 
-583 GYTNAEIAEVLG
+583 
-595 KSTSTVSKYLNS
+595 

>member
-1 MGFMGINGDRPEGA
+1 MEFMGIKGDRPEGA

-88 TVDSDTTANPGANTG
+88 TVDGDTAANPGASTG

-118 VKGIYVSGPMAGTA
+118 VKVIYVSGPMAGTA

-180 DLPTLV
+180 DLPALV

-380 GLDPKTGKTKQ
+380 GLDPKTGKKP
-391 AMTNVSLMSVT
+391 VSADVSGN
-402 DDAHKLSSGH
+402 DAVDAAIVGGEAVSGNNAADTAADSQSTSGTTAVSGNDAVQNA
-412 PKENAYADYANKM
+412 ENAQAADGAQ
-425 KAMANDAR
+425 ATADAQAAKDAAAKTPALS
-433 KEAVYTGRLA
+433 KEEIAQLDPTTGVQATVRPWLQDFTATWVKGHISYGPEEIRAQIQAVYDAGYEEWILW
-443 TNANAKRIYQSEV
+443 NAANRYTEGGLLTQEEEV
-456 DSLNAKL
+456 
-463 NLAAL
+463 
-468 NAPRER
+468 
-474 RAQVLANSEVKAKKQ
+474 Q
-489 ANPELEKDKK
+489 
-499 ALKKVKQIA
+499 
-508 INKARIAVGASGK
+508 
-521 GTRINITD
+521 
-529 KEWEAIQSG
+529 
-538 AVSDSKLTKIL
+538 
-549 RYADQD
+549 
-555 VIRQKATPKSNGA
+555 
-568 LSSAQVSRIK
+568 
-578 ALAAS
+578 
-583 GYTNAEIAEVLG
+583 
-595 KSTSTVSKYLNS
+595 

>member
-57 FAEKEGTEDGTGA
+57 FAEKEGAEDGTGA

-88 TVDSDTTANPGANTG
+88 TVDGDTAANPGASTG

-380 GLDPKTGKTKQ
+380 GLDPKTGKKP
-391 AMTNVSLMSVT
+391 VSADV
-402 DDAHKLSSGH
+402 SG
-412 PKENAYADYANKM
+412 
-425 KAMANDAR
+425 NDAVDAAIAGG
-433 KEAVYTGRLA
+433 EAVSGNNAADTAADSQSTSGTTAVSGNDAAQDAEDAQAADGAQAAADAQAAEDAAAKTFALSKEEIAQLDPTTGVQA
-443 TNANAKRIYQSEV
+443 TVRPWLQDFTATWVKGHISYGPE
-456 DSLNAKL
+456 
-463 NLAAL
+463 
-468 NAPRER
+468 EI
-474 RAQVLANSEVKAKKQ
+474 RAQIQAVYDAGYEEWILWNAANRYTEGG
-489 ANPELEKDKK
+489 L
-499 ALKKVKQIA
+499 
-508 INKARIAVGASGK
+508 
-521 GTRINITD
+521 
-529 KEWEAIQSG
+529 
-538 AVSDSKLTKIL
+538 LT
-549 RYADQD
+549 QEEE
-555 VIRQKATPKSNGA
+555 Q
-568 LSSAQVSRIK
+568 
-578 ALAAS
+578 
-583 GYTNAEIAEVLG
+583 
-595 KSTSTVSKYLNS
+595 

>member
-1 MGFMGINGDRPEGA
+1 MEFMGIKGDRPEGA
-15 ADGQFC
+15 VDGQFC

-36 VLAAGLCLSGCQGK
+36 VLAAGLCLGGCQGK

-88 TVDSDTTANPGANTG
+88 TVDGDTTANPGASTG
-103 SVEDAATVK
+103 SVEDAAAVK

-180 DLPTLV
+180 DLPALV

-209 EKMPE
+209 GKMPE
-214 WSLHNSDGSIFRDK
+214 WSLHNSDGSVFRDK

-380 GLDPKTGKTKQ
+380 GLDPKTGKKP
-391 AMTNVSLMSVT
+391 VSADVSGN
-402 DDAHKLSSGH
+402 DAVDAAIVGGEAVSGNNAADTAADSQSTSGTTAVSGNDAVQNA
-412 PKENAYADYANKM
+412 ENAQAADGAQ
-425 KAMANDAR
+425 AAEDAAAKTPALS
-433 KEAVYTGRLA
+433 KEEIAQLDPTTGVQATVRPWLQDFTATWVKGHISYGPEEIRAQIQAVYDAGYEEWILW
-443 TNANAKRIYQSEV
+443 NA
-456 DSLNAKL
+456 
-463 NLAAL
+463 
-468 NAPRER
+468 
-474 RAQVLANSEVKAKKQ
+474 ANRYTEGG
-489 ANPELEKDKK
+489 L
-499 ALKKVKQIA
+499 
-508 INKARIAVGASGK
+508 
-521 GTRINITD
+521 
-529 KEWEAIQSG
+529 
-538 AVSDSKLTKIL
+538 LT
-549 RYADQD
+549 QEEEE
-555 VIRQKATPKSNGA
+555 Q
-568 LSSAQVSRIK
+568 
-578 ALAAS
+578 
-583 GYTNAEIAEVLG
+583 
-595 KSTSTVSKYLNS
+595 

>member
-1 MGFMGINGDRPEGA
+1 MEFMGIKGDRPEGA

-36 VLAAGLCLSGCQGK
+36 VLAAGLCLGGCQGK

-88 TVDSDTTANPGANTG
+88 TVDGDTAANPGASTG

-180 DLPTLV
+180 DLPALV

-380 GLDPKTGKTKQ
+380 GLDPKTGKKP
-391 AMTNVSLMSVT
+391 VSADVSGN
-402 DDAHKLSSGH
+402 DAVDAAIVGGEAVSGNNAADAAADSQSTSGTTAVSGNDAVQNA
-412 PKENAYADYANKM
+412 ENAQAAK
-425 KAMANDAR
+425 DAKDAQAAEDAAAKTPALS
-433 KEAVYTGRLA
+433 KEEIAQLDPTTGVQATVRPWLQDFTATWVKGHISYGPEEIRAQIQAVYDAGYEEWILW
-443 TNANAKRIYQSEV
+443 NA
-456 DSLNAKL
+456 
-463 NLAAL
+463 
-468 NAPRER
+468 
-474 RAQVLANSEVKAKKQ
+474 ANRYTEGG
-489 ANPELEKDKK
+489 L
-499 ALKKVKQIA
+499 
-508 INKARIAVGASGK
+508 
-521 GTRINITD
+521 
-529 KEWEAIQSG
+529 
-538 AVSDSKLTKIL
+538 LT
-549 RYADQD
+549 QEEEE
-555 VIRQKATPKSNGA
+555 Q
-568 LSSAQVSRIK
+568 
-578 ALAAS
+578 
-583 GYTNAEIAEVLG
+583 
-595 KSTSTVSKYLNS
+595 

>member
-1 MGFMGINGDRPEGA
+1 MEFMGIKGDRPEGA

-57 FAEKEGTEDGTGA
+57 FAEKEGAEDGTGA

-88 TVDSDTTANPGANTG
+88 IVDGDTAANPGASTG
-103 SVEDAATVK
+103 SVEDAAIVK

-180 DLPTLV
+180 DLPALV

-380 GLDPKTGKTKQ
+380 GLDPKTGKKP
-391 AMTNVSLMSVT
+391 VSADV
-402 DDAHKLSSGH
+402 SG
-412 PKENAYADYANKM
+412 
-425 KAMANDAR
+425 ND
-433 KEAVYTGRLA
+433 
-443 TNANAKRIYQSEV
+443 
-456 DSLNAKL
+456 
-463 NLAAL
+463 
-468 NAPRER
+468 
-474 RAQVLANSEVKAKKQ
+474 
-489 ANPELEKDKK
+489 
-499 ALKKVKQIA
+499 
-508 INKARIAVGASGK
+508 AVGAA
-521 GTRINITD
+521 ITGG
-529 KEWEAIQSG
+529 E
-538 AVSDSKLTKIL
+538 AVSGNNAADAAADSQSTSCTTAVSGNDAVQNAENAQA
-549 RYADQD
+549 ADGAQAAED
-555 VIRQKATPKSNGA
+555 AAAKTFA
-568 LSSAQVSRIK
+568 LSK
-578 ALAAS
+578 E
-583 GYTNAEIAEVLG
+583 EIAQLDPTTGVQA
-595 KSTSTVSKYLNS
+595 TVRPWLQDFTATWVKGHISYGPEEIRAQIQAVYDAGYEEWILWNAANRYTEGGLLTQEEEEQ

>member
-1 MGFMGINGDRPEGA
+1 MEFMGIKGDRPEGA

-88 TVDSDTTANPGANTG
+88 TVDGDTAANPGASTG

-118 VKGIYVSGPMAGTA
+118 VKGIYVSGPMAGTV

-180 DLPTLV
+180 DLPALV

-380 GLDPKTGKTKQ
+380 GLDPKTGKKP
-391 AMTNVSLMSVT
+391 VSADVSGNNAV
-402 DDAHKLSSGH
+402 DAAIVGGEAVSGN
-412 PKENAYADYANKM
+412 NAADA
-425 KAMANDAR
+425 AADSQSTSGTTAVSGNDAAQDAEDAQAAKDAQAAEDAAAKTPALS
-433 KEAVYTGRLA
+433 KEEIAQLDPTTGVQATVRPWLQDFTATWVKGHISYGPEEIRAQIQAVYDAGYEEWILW
-443 TNANAKRIYQSEV
+443 NA
-456 DSLNAKL
+456 
-463 NLAAL
+463 
-468 NAPRER
+468 
-474 RAQVLANSEVKAKKQ
+474 ANRYTEGG
-489 ANPELEKDKK
+489 L
-499 ALKKVKQIA
+499 
-508 INKARIAVGASGK
+508 
-521 GTRINITD
+521 
-529 KEWEAIQSG
+529 
-538 AVSDSKLTKIL
+538 LT
-549 RYADQD
+549 QEEEE
-555 VIRQKATPKSNGA
+555 Q
-568 LSSAQVSRIK
+568 
-578 ALAAS
+578 
-583 GYTNAEIAEVLG
+583 
-595 KSTSTVSKYLNS
+595 

>member
-36 VLAAGLCLSGCQGK
+36 VLAAGLCLRGCQGK

-57 FAEKEGTEDGTGA
+57 FAEKEGAEDGTGA

-380 GLDPKTGKTKQ
+380 GLDPKTGKKP
-391 AMTNVSLMSVT
+391 VSADV
-402 DDAHKLSSGH
+402 SG
-412 PKENAYADYANKM
+412 
-425 KAMANDAR
+425 NDAVDAAIAGG
-433 KEAVYTGRLA
+433 EAVSGN
-443 TNANAKRIYQSEV
+443 NAADAAA
-456 DSLNAKL
+456 DSK
-463 NLAAL
+463 
-468 NAPRER
+468 
-474 RAQVLANSEVKAKKQ
+474 ST
-489 ANPELEKDKK
+489 
-499 ALKKVKQIA
+499 
-508 INKARIAVGASGK
+508 SG
-521 GTRINITD
+521 TT
-529 KEWEAIQSG
+529 
-538 AVSDSKLTKIL
+538 AVSDNDAAQDAEDAQA
-549 RYADQD
+549 ADGAQAAAD
-555 VIRQKATPKSNGA
+555 AQAAEDAAAKTFA
-568 LSSAQVSRIK
+568 LSK
-578 ALAAS
+578 E
-583 GYTNAEIAEVLG
+583 EIAQLDPTTGVQA
-595 KSTSTVSKYLNS
+595 TVRPWLQDFTATWVKGHISYGPEEIRAQIQAVYDAGYEEWILWNAANRYTEGGLLTQEEEQ

>member
-1 MGFMGINGDRPEGA
+1 MGFMGIKGDRPEGA

-50 NVETMAA
+50 NVA
-57 FAEKEGTEDGTGA
+57 FAEKEGAEDGTGA
-70 ADSVDGE
+70 ADSADGE

-88 TVDSDTTANPGANTG
+88 TVDGDTTANPGASTG

-149 VIDVKNDDGYLTC
+149 IIDVKNDDGYLTC

-180 DLPTLV
+180 DLPALV

-250 AAIKAGFDEVQYD
+250 AAIKAGFDEIQYD

-279 DSTKGRTKT
+279 DSTKGRTKI

-380 GLDPKTGKTKQ
+380 GLDPKTGKKP
-391 AMTNVSLMSVT
+391 VSADV
-402 DDAHKLSSGH
+402 SG
-412 PKENAYADYANKM
+412 
-425 KAMANDAR
+425 NDA
-433 KEAVYTGRLA
+433 
-443 TNANAKRIYQSEV
+443 V
-456 DSLNAKL
+456 D
-463 NLAAL
+463 AA
-468 NAPRER
+468 
-474 RAQVLANSEVKAKKQ
+474 
-489 ANPELEKDKK
+489 
-499 ALKKVKQIA
+499 IA
-508 INKARIAVGASGK
+508 GGK
-521 GTRINITD
+521 
-529 KEWEAIQSG
+529 
-538 AVSDSKLTKIL
+538 AVSGNNAADAAADS
-549 RYADQD
+549 
-555 VIRQKATPKSNGA
+555 
-568 LSSAQVSRIK
+568 
-578 ALAAS
+578 
-583 GYTNAEIAEVLG
+583 
-595 KSTSTVSKYLNS
+595 KSTSGTTAVSGNDAAQDAEDAQAADGAQAAADAQAAEDAAAKTFALSKEEIAQLDPTTGVQATVRPWLQDFTATWVKGHISYGPEEIRAQIQAVYDAGYEEWILWNAANRYTEGGLLTQEEEEQ

>member
-1 MGFMGINGDRPEGA
+1 MGFMGIKGDRPEGA

-88 TVDSDTTANPGANTG
+88 TVDGDTAANPGASTG

-168 AEQIGSEKHYIK
+168 VEQIGSEKHYIK
-180 DLPTLV
+180 DLPALV

-250 AAIKAGFDEVQYD
+250 AAITAGFDEVQYD

-380 GLDPKTGKTKQ
+380 GLDPKTGKKP
-391 AMTNVSLMSVT
+391 VSADV
-402 DDAHKLSSGH
+402 SG
-412 PKENAYADYANKM
+412 
-425 KAMANDAR
+425 NDAVDAAITGG
-433 KEAVYTGRLA
+433 EAVSGNNAADTAADSQSTSGTTAVSGNDAVQDAKDAQAADGAQAAADAQAAEDAAVKTPALSKEEIAQLDPTTGVQA
-443 TNANAKRIYQSEV
+443 TVRPWLQDFTATWVKGHISYGPE
-456 DSLNAKL
+456 
-463 NLAAL
+463 
-468 NAPRER
+468 EI
-474 RAQVLANSEVKAKKQ
+474 RAQIQAVYDAGYEEWILWNAANRYTEGG
-489 ANPELEKDKK
+489 L
-499 ALKKVKQIA
+499 
-508 INKARIAVGASGK
+508 
-521 GTRINITD
+521 
-529 KEWEAIQSG
+529 
-538 AVSDSKLTKIL
+538 LT
-549 RYADQD
+549 QEEEE
-555 VIRQKATPKSNGA
+555 Q
-568 LSSAQVSRIK
+568 
-578 ALAAS
+578 
-583 GYTNAEIAEVLG
+583 
-595 KSTSTVSKYLNS
+595 

>member
-1 MGFMGINGDRPEGA
+1 MGFMGIKGDRPEGA

-50 NVETMAA
+50 NEETMAA
-57 FAEKEGTEDGTGA
+57 FAEKEGAEDGTGA

-77 FGMSNESGAET
+77 FGMSNESEAET
-88 TVDSDTTANPGANTG
+88 TVDGDTAANPGASTG

-168 AEQIGSEKHYIK
+168 VEQIGSEKHYIK
-180 DLPTLV
+180 DLPALV

-380 GLDPKTGKTKQ
+380 GLDPKTGKKP
-391 AMTNVSLMSVT
+391 VSADVSGN
-402 DDAHKLSSGH
+402 DAVDAAIVGGEAVSGNNAADAAADSQSTSGTTAVSGNDAVQNA
-412 PKENAYADYANKM
+412 ENAQAADGAQ
-425 KAMANDAR
+425 AAEDAAAKTPALS
-433 KEAVYTGRLA
+433 KEEIAQLDPTTGVQATVRPWLQDFTATWVKGHISYGPEEIRAQIQAVYDAGYEEWILW
-443 TNANAKRIYQSEV
+443 NA
-456 DSLNAKL
+456 
-463 NLAAL
+463 
-468 NAPRER
+468 
-474 RAQVLANSEVKAKKQ
+474 ANRYTEGG
-489 ANPELEKDKK
+489 L
-499 ALKKVKQIA
+499 
-508 INKARIAVGASGK
+508 
-521 GTRINITD
+521 
-529 KEWEAIQSG
+529 
-538 AVSDSKLTKIL
+538 LT
-549 RYADQD
+549 QEEEE
-555 VIRQKATPKSNGA
+555 Q
-568 LSSAQVSRIK
+568 
-578 ALAAS
+578 
-583 GYTNAEIAEVLG
+583 
-595 KSTSTVSKYLNS
+595 